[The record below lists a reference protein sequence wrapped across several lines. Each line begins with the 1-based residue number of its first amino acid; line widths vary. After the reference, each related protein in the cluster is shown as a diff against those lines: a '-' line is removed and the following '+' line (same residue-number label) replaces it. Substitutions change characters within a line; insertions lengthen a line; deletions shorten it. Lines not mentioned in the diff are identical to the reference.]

1 MKTLLV
7 MSVTGGL
14 LALTVMAVRAAC
26 GKRLDPR
33 VTAALWLPVA
43 LCLLVPLRVPSTVS
57 VLNLPAAARVE
68 QTVQAVQQQSEN
80 TLGAVAFVTT
90 APAAQPS
97 APARDNAN
105 PPSSGGDPAP
115 EKALNTHSFRM
126 PTLSQ
131 ILTGVWLL
139 GAAIA
144 AAYIALVNAKFAGR
158 VRRSQRPV
166 ELLPQEKRLLGK
178 TQVFVSRA
186 VPSPCLMNPL
196 RPKIIVTP
204 AVLNDPDRMRHVLA
218 HELSHKKQGD
228 LWWAV
233 LRSIVLIV
241 HWFNPVVWIAA
252 SVSRADSENACD
264 VRAIAL
270 LGEDQRLEYGKTLLS
285 FLRGKPRAGS
295 LVNAATTMAQ
305 SKQQLRRRISL
316 IAKKKKFTLVAAVL
330 AIVLVLTGCA
340 VTMTGPAQHDSA
352 APSASPA
359 ETPQSADADVPDSIR
374 AQMRRIEENTN
385 LTFQDMLPDALPD
398 AEGVTFYGRQTAGA
412 ETIYLLGEAQDGAS
426 LPELTGGAQIAVNL
440 SESLRLYVVQD
451 ADGAL
456 QTAVSLLA
464 DDRPDWVIA
473 QMNAL
478 EAAVEPEVS
487 GFTSLSSEEAQT
499 LVPAL
504 EGDFTCF
511 ARRSA
516 EGDTYLIAV
525 GKPGLDVANAE
536 GEMLWNVYYTSG
548 AEDTTDEAILT
559 QTVVT
564 SEGVNDL
571 RSYHLDGAQ
580 AAVWLD
586 TDDAPNKNT
595 FLILVSS
602 DNPVMHYAL
611 NDRLSAYRYAK
622 TMGMSIEQ
630 PRSTPYASVYYL
642 TQESLEKTGLYDPY
656 TYFFELDGE
665 GRELADALDAAEVK
679 LFADGISVDWEHNLD
694 TFDYIYTDK
703 ATYSLGSRYI
713 RVSKDYRVLGVIE
726 DEALVERM
734 RALFE
739 QRVGF
744 DPLLDIAQWASEGSF
759 TSATLND
766 GVIRSNQ
773 ANNQKDFQ
781 MEGQTVTD
789 AESLAALQKLLSR
802 ATYLSGG
809 AGCPF
814 GDFLTVTRDDGQTLT
829 ISVATDS
836 CGALCYNG
844 NSYYS
849 YGKQE
854 KLKAIFPEW
863 DLGWE

>member
-68 QTVQAVQQQSEN
+68 QTVQTVQQQSEN
-80 TLGAVAFVTT
+80 TLGAVAFLTT

-97 APARDNAN
+97 APARDNEN

-131 ILTGVWLL
+131 ILTCVWLL

-316 IAKKKKFTLVAAVL
+316 IEKKKKFTLVAAVL
-330 AIVLVLTGCA
+330 AIV
-340 VTMTGPAQHDSA
+340 
-352 APSASPA
+352 
-359 ETPQSADADVPDSIR
+359 QSADADVPDSIR

-385 LTFQDMLPDALPD
+385 LTFQDMLPDALPE

-426 LPELTGGAQIAVNL
+426 LPELAGGAQIAVNL

-456 QTAVSLLA
+456 QTAVSLRA

-559 QTVVT
+559 QTVKALKDPRHPYRQKIDVSAARNFAYSKAS
-564 SEGVNDL
+564 SE
-571 RSYHLDGAQ
+571 YCM
-580 AAVWLD
+580 WLD
-586 TDDAPNKNT
+586 ADDAPNKNT

-611 NDRLSAYRYAK
+611 NGLLSAYRYAK

-665 GRELADALDAAEVK
+665 GRELADALDAAEVR

-766 GVIRSNQ
+766 GAIRSNQ
-773 ANNQKDFQ
+773 ANNQNDFQ

-802 ATYLSGG
+802 ATYLGG
-809 AGCPF
+809 GGLPLR
-814 GDFLTVTRDDGQTLT
+814 GLPDRDPRRRAD
-829 ISVATDS
+829 AD
-836 CGALCYNG
+836 
-844 NSYYS
+844 
-849 YGKQE
+849 
-854 KLKAIFPEW
+854 
-863 DLGWE
+863 DLRRHR